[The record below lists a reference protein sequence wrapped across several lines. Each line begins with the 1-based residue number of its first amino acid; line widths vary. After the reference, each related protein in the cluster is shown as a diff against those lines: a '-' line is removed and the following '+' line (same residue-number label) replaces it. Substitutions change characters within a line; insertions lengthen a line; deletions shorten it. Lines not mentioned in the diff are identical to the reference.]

1 MTMNFGG
8 IVFVKEGRAAAALLI
23 LSLLLSW
30 MPVLG
35 VAQEQN
41 PNLLQYDPDYLATYS
56 IIARDPATGE
66 LGMGVQSKAFAAG
79 NRAMHAKG
87 GVAVI
92 AHQASANP
100 MYGAIGIDLIERG
113 YSPQE
118 ALDMMVAS
126 DEGRDRRQVA
136 ILDMHGRTAA
146 WSGTGASDWKGHRCG
161 QNYCAQGNILVGPEV
176 VDAMAASIESSS
188 GPLAER
194 LMDALDAAQAAGG
207 DARGK
212 QSGAIL
218 VVAPRA
224 GSGGFSDRVVDIRV
238 DDHPRPLQELRR
250 VLNLF
255 RSGQMVRNANASLAE
270 DDLEDALA
278 TATAARDRS
287 PENDNAWVALAAVQA
302 RMEQPGDALES
313 LRRAVELNP
322 GRMRTLPRDRNFES
336 LHDNPDFRQLVGAG
350 DPGGASGPGFAANP
364 VPAVGSAAARDRRAV
379 ADPEA
384 ADPLGEEDVSTFSI
398 IGFDPETQ
406 ELGVGVQSRAFRAGA
421 IVPYAVAGVGAI
433 ATQASANQSYGPRA
447 IELLREGRTPEEV
460 VRIITDED
468 PRRDVRQVAVIDTQ
482 GRVAAHT
489 GVDRV
494 ARPNQLA
501 GHILGANYSVQGNT
515 LAGRQVITEMARA
528 YEETTGELAEKLMAA
543 LEAGE
548 AAGGDTRGMQA
559 AGIYVV
565 KPIDGDRTT
574 DKWVDIRVDDAV
586 DPYKELRRLLNIG
599 LAPRHAERAEAL
611 RAEGSAEEAIAALER
626 ALAMYPHRDSYL
638 FTLAEWYAEAG
649 RDRDALNSLRA
660 AIRVRDF
667 WKGEARASPAFT
679 GLRDT
684 EEFQLLTS
692 G

>member
-1 MTMNFGG
+1 MAINSGR
-8 IVFVKEGRAAAALLI
+8 IAFVKGGRAAAALLA
-23 LSLLLSW
+23 LSLLYSW
-30 MPVLG
+30 MPATAA
-35 VAQEQN
+35 AQE
-41 PNLLQYDPDYLATYS
+41 YDPNYLATYS
-56 IIARDPATGE
+56 IIARDPETGE

-136 ILDMHGRTAA
+136 ILDMQGRTAA

-161 QNYCAQGNILVGPEV
+161 RDYCAQGNILVGPEV

-238 DDHPRPLQELRR
+238 DDHLRPLEELRR
-250 VLNLF
+250 VLSLF
-255 RSGQMVRNANASLAE
+255 RSGQMVRTANASLAAGDPE
-270 DDLEDALA
+270 EALA
-278 TATAARDRS
+278 IATAARDRS

-302 RMEQPGDALES
+302 RMERDANALES

-322 GRMRTLPRDRNFES
+322 GRMRTLPRDRNFVN
-336 LHDNPDFRQLVGAG
+336 LHDNPEFLRLVGG
-350 DPGGASGPGFAANP
+350 SDSGPAP
-364 VPAVGSAAARDRRAV
+364 
-379 ADPEA
+379 DPEA
-384 ADPLGEEDVSTFSI
+384 ANPLGEEDVSTFSI
-398 IGFDPETQ
+398 IGFDPETH

-421 IVPYAVAGVGAI
+421 IVPYAVAGVGAV

-460 VRIITDED
+460 VGIITDED
-468 PRRDVRQVAVIDTQ
+468 PGRDVRQVAVIDTQ

-494 ARPNQLA
+494 ARPNQYA
-501 GHILGANYSVQGNT
+501 GHILGTNYSVQGNT
-515 LAGRQVITEMARA
+515 LAGRQVISEMARA
-528 YEETTGELAEKLMAA
+528 YEETEGELAEKLMAA

-586 DPYKELRRLLNIG
+586 DPYRELRRLLNIS
-599 LAPRHAERAEAL
+599 LAPRRAERAEAL
-611 RAEGSAEEAIAALER
+611 KAEGRTAEAIAALEQ
-626 ALAMYPHRDSYL
+626 ALDMYPHRDSYL
-638 FTLAEWYAEAG
+638 FTLAEWYAEDG
-649 RDRDALNSLRA
+649 RDREALNSLRA
-660 AIRVRDF
+660 AIRTRDF
-667 WKGEARASPAFT
+667 WKEEARASDAFSD
-679 GLRDT
+679 LRGT
-684 EEFQLLTS
+684 EEFRLLTS
-692 G
+692 GRRE

>member
-1 MTMNFGG
+1 MRSPTTLTINLGR
-8 IVFVKEGRAAAALLI
+8 VAFVKGGRAAAALLA
-23 LSLLLSW
+23 LSVLQTW
-30 MPVLG
+30 MPAPG
-35 VAQEQN
+35 AAQE
-41 PNLLQYDPDYLATYS
+41 YDPDYLATYS
-56 IIARDPATGE
+56 IIARDPDSGE

-136 ILDMHGRTAA
+136 ILDMQGRTAA

-161 QNYCAQGNILVGPEV
+161 RDYCAQGNILVGPEV

-238 DDHPRPLQELRR
+238 DDHPRPLEELRR

-255 RSGQMVRNANASLAE
+255 RSGQMVRTANASLAAG
-270 DDLEDALA
+270 DLEEALA
-278 TATAARDRS
+278 GATAARDTS
-287 PENDNAWVALAAVQA
+287 PENDNAWVVLAAVQS
-302 RMEQPGDALES
+302 RMGRVSEALES

-322 GRMRTLPRDRNFES
+322 GRMRTLPQDQNFES
-336 LHDNPDFRQLVGAG
+336 LHEDPDFLRLVGAG
-350 DPGGASGPGFAANP
+350 DPGPPPRPEAPANP
-364 VPAVGSAAARDRRAV
+364 KGVEA
-379 ADPEA
+379 PEA
-384 ADPLGEEDVSTFSI
+384 ADPFGEEDVSTFSI

-421 IVPYAVAGVGAI
+421 IVPYAVAGVGAV

-468 PRRDVRQVAVIDTQ
+468 PGRDVRQVAVIDAQ

-489 GVDRV
+489 GADRV
-494 ARPNQLA
+494 ARPNQFA
-501 GHILGANYSVQGNT
+501 GHILGTNYSVQGNT
-515 LAGRQVITEMARA
+515 LAGHQVITEMARA
-528 YEETTGELAEKLMAA
+528 YEETAGELAEKLMAA

-565 KPIDGDRTT
+565 RPIDGDRTT

-586 DPYKELRRLLNIG
+586 DPYRELRRLLNIS

-611 RAEGSAEEAIAALER
+611 KAGGRTAEAIAALEQ
-626 ALAMYPHRDSYL
+626 AVSMYPHRDSFL
-638 FTLAEWYAEAG
+638 FTLAAWYAEAG
-649 RDRDALNSLRA
+649 RDREALNSLRA
-660 AIRVRDF
+660 AIRIRDI
-667 WKGEARASPAFT
+667 WKEEARASDAFSD
-679 GLRDT
+679 LRGT
-684 EEFQLLTS
+684 EEFRLLTS

>member
-1 MTMNFGG
+1 MTSLTGRVMHFGR
-8 IVFVKEGRAAAALLI
+8 IVFVKGGRAAAALLI
-23 LSLLLSW
+23 LSLLQSSV
-30 MPVLG
+30 PVAAVG
-35 VAQEQN
+35 QA
-41 PNLLQYDPDYLATYS
+41 YDPDYLATYS
-56 IIARDPATGE
+56 IIARDADTGE

-136 ILDMHGRTAA
+136 ILDMQGRTAA

-161 QNYCAQGNILVGPEV
+161 RDYCAQGNILVGPEV

-238 DDHPRPLQELRR
+238 DDHPRPLEELRR

-255 RSGQMVRNANASLAE
+255 RSGQMVRTANTSLAAG
-270 DDLEDALA
+270 DLEEALA

-302 RMEQPGDALES
+302 RMEQDAEALES

-322 GRMRTLPRDRNFES
+322 GRMRTLPRDQNFER
-336 LHDNPDFRQLVGAG
+336 LHGNPDFLRLVGS
-350 DPGGASGPGFAANP
+350 DPG
-364 VPAVGSAAARDRRAV
+364 PAP
-379 ADPEA
+379 DPEA
-384 ADPLGEEDVSTFSI
+384 ADPLGAEDVSTFSI

-421 IVPYAVAGVGAI
+421 IVPYAVAGVGAV

-447 IELLREGRTPEEV
+447 IGLLREGRTPEEV

-468 PRRDVRQVAVIDTQ
+468 PGRDVRQVAVIDTQ

-489 GVDRV
+489 GADRV
-494 ARPNQLA
+494 ARPNQFA
-501 GHILGANYSVQGNT
+501 GHILGTNYSVQGNT

-528 YEETTGELAEKLMAA
+528 YEETEGELAEKLMAA

-574 DKWVDIRVDDAV
+574 DKWVDIRVDDAA
-586 DPYKELRRLLNIG
+586 DPYKELRRLLNIS

-611 RAEGSAEEAIAALER
+611 KGEGRTAEAIAALEQ
-626 ALAMYPHRDSYL
+626 ALDLYPHRDSYL

-660 AIRVRDF
+660 AIRIRDI
-667 WKGEARASPAFT
+667 WREEARTSDAFSD
-679 GLRDT
+679 LRGT

>member
-1 MTMNFGG
+1 MTMNYWG
-8 IVFVKEGRAAAALLI
+8 IALVKGGRAAAALLA
-23 LSLLLSW
+23 LSLLQSW
-30 MPVLG
+30 LPTVG
-35 VAQEQN
+35 TAQE
-41 PNLLQYDPDYLATYS
+41 YDPDYLATYS
-56 IIARDPATGE
+56 IIARDPGTGE

-113 YSPQE
+113 YSPRE

-136 ILDMHGRTAA
+136 ILDMEGRTAA

-161 QNYCAQGNILVGPEV
+161 RDYCAQGNILVGSEV
-176 VDAMAASIESSS
+176 VDAMAASFESSG

-194 LMDALDAAQAAGG
+194 LMDALDAAEAAGG

-238 DDHPRPLQELRR
+238 DDHSRPLEELRR

-255 RSGQMVRNANASLAE
+255 RSGQMVRNANASLAA
-270 DDLEDALA
+270 DDLEEALG
-278 TATAARDRS
+278 TAAAARDRS
-287 PENDNAWVALAAVQA
+287 PENDNAWVALAAAQA
-302 RMEQPGDALES
+302 RMEQPEDALES

-322 GRMRTLPRDRNFES
+322 GRMRTLPRDQNFAS
-336 LHDNPDFRQLVGAG
+336 LHENPEFLRLVGSG
-350 DPGGASGPGFAANP
+350 DPGR
-364 VPAVGSAAARDRRAV
+364 AR
-379 ADPEA
+379 DPEA
-384 ADPLGEEDVSTFSI
+384 RDPLGEEDVSTFSI
-398 IGFDPETQ
+398 IGFDPETR

-421 IVPYAVAGVGAI
+421 IVPYAVAGIGAI

-447 IELLREGRTPEEV
+447 IELLREGGIPEEV

-468 PRRDVRQVAVIDTQ
+468 PGRDVRQVAVIDTR

-489 GVDRV
+489 GADRV
-494 ARPNQLA
+494 ARPNQFA
-501 GHILGANYSVQGNT
+501 GHILGTNYSVQGNT
-515 LAGRQVITEMARA
+515 LAGRQVISEMARA
-528 YEETTGELAEKLMAA
+528 YEETEGELAEKLMAA

-565 KPIDGDRTT
+565 KPIDGTRTT

-586 DPYKELRRLLNIG
+586 NPYRELRRLLNIS
-599 LAPRHAERAEAL
+599 LAPRHAERAETL
-611 RAEGSAEEAIAALER
+611 MAEGHAEDAIAALER

-660 AIRVRDF
+660 AIRIRDI
-667 WKGEARASPAFT
+667 WRTEARASAAFN

-684 EEFQLLTS
+684 EEFRLLIS
-692 G
+692 GER